1 MLRNFCSVDAVCRLR
16 RRLRADRNGATL
28 VEFAIGVPVL
38 MLIGVG
44 LMKFG
49 LAMSQYIMLTS
60 AASTGATALALA
72 RGSASPYT
80 TTTTAITNAAPS
92 LTAGSITTT
101 VTVNGTSCTTNTACA
116 ALLTAGATARV
127 TATYPCDLSVLGR
140 NFKTNCTLSA
150 QSAQMVQ

>member
-1 MLRNFCSVDAVCRLR
+1 MLRYLCSVDAVGRLR
-16 RRLRADRNGATL
+16 RHLGADRSGATL
-28 VEFAIGVPVL
+28 VEFAIGAPVL

-72 RGSASPYT
+72 RGSTTPYS

-101 VTVNGTSCTTNTACA
+101 VTVNGTTCATNTACA

-127 TATYPCDLSVLGR
+127 TTTYPCDLSVMGR
-140 NFKTNCTLSA
+140 NFKTSCTLSA